1 MTTKAKELTSCEV
14 QLLAVDIA
22 RVLEQ
27 CPRYNLIEV
36 LECAADMR
44 NSEGDVEDVDY
55 VELTSSD
62 EDGTDSESEEEEE
75 EEEEVESD

>member
-1 MTTKAKELTSCEV
+1 MPTKAKELTSCEV

-36 LECAADMR
+36 LECAADTLKK
-44 NSEGDVEDVDY
+44 DKKFI
-55 VELTSSD
+55 LQ
-62 EDGTDSESEEEEE
+62 
-75 EEEEVESD
+75 